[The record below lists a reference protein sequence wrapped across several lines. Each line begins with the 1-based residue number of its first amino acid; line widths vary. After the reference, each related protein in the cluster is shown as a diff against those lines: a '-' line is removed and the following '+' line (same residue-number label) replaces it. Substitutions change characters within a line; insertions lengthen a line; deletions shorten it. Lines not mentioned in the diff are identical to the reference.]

1 MLHVLLQ
8 RKTCNVLSKRV
19 LMVVLFADMIISIM
33 VCYVVFMMPSVH
45 SCTCFLPGIRTFDLL
60 SHRLSFSWNT
70 GKWQC
75 FACFSYIPVLHV
87 PMLQWTCQ
95 RTKGIWMQWSS
106 QAFKSCFYRHSF
118 HWSAYNCSVSSLLCC
133 PCWILYRPA
142 LTTKFTPCRYI
153 FSKHFRLFIW
163 VFIWYPKNL
172 CRNSFE

>member
-1 MLHVLLQ
+1 
-8 RKTCNVLSKRV
+8 
-19 LMVVLFADMIISIM
+19 MVVLFADMIISIM

-118 HWSAYNCSVSSLLCC
+118 HWSADNCSVSSLLCC

-153 FSKHFRLFIW
+153 FSKHFRLFIR